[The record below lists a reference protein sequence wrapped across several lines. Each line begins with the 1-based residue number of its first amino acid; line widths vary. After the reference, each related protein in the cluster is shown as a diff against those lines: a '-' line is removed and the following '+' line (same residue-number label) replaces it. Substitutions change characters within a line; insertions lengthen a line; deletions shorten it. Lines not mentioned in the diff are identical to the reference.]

1 MLTSFTSILF
11 CAGYQ
16 SLSCK
21 LQAKYLLS
29 THFCFQTRFLYLIWI
44 IRRTVYPFLLNFFTS
59 TILFCA
65 GYQNL
70 SYKFARFIFTVYF
83 EASNSFLF
91 LSTILFLLSQPIQP
105 TFFHASNTHFL
116 NPTLPFANNFFQP
129 IFSTTSFFLLSTMCL
144 SNSTINSAKPF
155 FFLQTI
161 FLSQQPFQPSSY
173 IFNHS
178 TTFSCF
184 PPPCNFF
191 CGKTFHFLCFHCKV
205 LGGAL

>member
-1 MLTSFTSILF
+1 MDYPPPSCNTFCSILSLHPFHSALVIKTYGTNLQGYFLMFIVRPHIGF
-11 CAGYQ
+11 CLYIFV
-16 SLSCK
+16 
-21 LQAKYLLS
+21 S
-29 THFCFQTRFLYLIWI
+29 TLPT
-44 IRRTVYPFLLNFFTS
+44 T
-59 TILFCA
+59 LF
-65 GYQNL
+65 N
-70 SYKFARFIFTVYF
+70 
-83 EASNSFLF
+83 
-91 LSTILFLLSQPIQP
+91 LSQPIQP